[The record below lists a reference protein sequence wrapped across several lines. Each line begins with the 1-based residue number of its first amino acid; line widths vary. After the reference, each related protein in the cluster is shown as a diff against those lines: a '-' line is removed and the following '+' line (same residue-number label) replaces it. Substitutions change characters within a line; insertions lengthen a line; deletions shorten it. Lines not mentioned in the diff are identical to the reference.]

1 MGDSLE
7 LHRFF
12 QSPSKANRRIPAEIL
27 GDEELNSFIATR
39 LPRTHDFE
47 AGSSSMT
54 FHVC

>member
-1 MGDSLE
+1 MGDGLE
-7 LHRFF
+7 LHRLF